1 MASVDDRTI
10 DSADAG
16 DPRRPDHGATTPP
29 QGMDAGATM
38 PPAGAGATVPPPAGG
53 WQEPPAAPRKR
64 AAESMVGQTLGRY
77 QVLQLLG
84 EGGFGAVYLAEQVE
98 PVRRKVALKVMRS
111 GSDRED
117 LVARF
122 EAERQAMAVMNHPGV
137 AKVWDAGA
145 LPDGKPFFAMEFV
158 PGKPLD
164 EFADAER
171 LDLRAR
177 ARLFLQVC
185 DAIQHAHAK
194 GVVHRDLKPGNILV
208 YRDAEAFHVKVID
221 FGIAKAV
228 NTTLHSRSFETQF
241 GHFVGTPAYMSPEQA
256 DGKADIDTR
265 SDVYTLGVI
274 LYELLTGWLPLDQKT
289 LQGVGVSELSRV
301 VREYRPPSPQQRIQ
315 QLSRDDLGRA
325 TTIAHAR
332 GTDTATL
339 ARALRGDLE
348 RIIFKSL
355 EKDREVRYQ
364 GASALGDDL
373 RAWLAGDPVSA
384 GPPGTAYRLRKLV
397 AKHKVAVATVVL
409 GVCMIVASSVAMAF
423 LWRSAVTQEQR
434 ARDTLS
440 TFLTALRSADT
451 QGGGAQVALDIKG
464 LLAQVEKAVTTQLRD
479 DPSVAAELF
488 DTVGIVYLASSDYD
502 SAARNLKAALEVRE
516 LLAATDPDPATEL
529 DLVRTR
535 RNIARA
541 QFFLKDYPASEEG
554 FAFAVEGLD
563 RLAPA
568 EVRERAEAR
577 AMLAA
582 AQVSLKK
589 IDDADRN
596 ATLAL
601 DALRKEFGEE
611 SDPYGTALFARAK
624 QLQDLSR
631 LDDAATAFSRVAA
644 IFSKVAGP
652 DDWRVGRALRQLSII
667 QIERRELA
675 AALPNL
681 QRAVRLMEARFGET
695 NPLVNAAKHDLA
707 ETMLALDMNLDEARD
722 VARRAVAGRK
732 SNGSRPIDTAK
743 SLSLLSRID
752 EARGDA
758 PSALKAQRE
767 AVETLRLASPQGS
780 PDTTRAVAR
789 LGHLLVAQGLASE
802 AGPLLLEA
810 IRAAEREGDS
820 SKAIREQAQADLD
833 RARQLAP
840 APESK

>member
-1 MASVDDRTI
+1 MGVSASVDDRTI
-10 DSADAG
+10 DSS
-16 DPRRPDHGATTPP
+16 DPGEPRGSDFGATTPP
-29 QGMDAGATM
+29 SAPDTGATQ
-38 PPAGAGATVPPPAGG
+38 PPPAGG
-53 WQEPPAAPRKR
+53 WQDAPAAPRKR
-64 AAESMVGQTLGRY
+64 AAESMVGQTVGRY

-185 DAIQHAHAK
+185 DAIQHAHTK

-208 YRDAEAFHVKVID
+208 FRDAETFHVKVID

-274 LYELLTGWLPLDQKT
+274 VYELLTGWLPLDQKT

-301 VREYRPPSPQQRIQ
+301 VREYRPPSPQQRIRQ
-315 QLSRDDLGRA
+315 VERDDLGRA
-325 TTIAHAR
+325 NTIAHAR
-332 GTDTATL
+332 GTDPNSL
-339 ARALRGDLE
+339 AKALRGDLE
-348 RIIFKSL
+348 RIIFKAL

-364 GASALGDDL
+364 SASALGDDL

-384 GPPGTAYRLRKLV
+384 GPPGTAYRVRKLV
-397 AKHKVAVATVVL
+397 AKHKVAVSAAAL
-409 GVCMIVASSVAMAF
+409 GVAMIIVSSIALAM
-423 LWRSAVTQEQR
+423 LWRQAVTQEQR
-434 ARDTLS
+434 ARQTLS
-440 TFLTALRSADT
+440 TFLLALRSADS
-451 QGGGAQVALDIKG
+451 QGAGDQVALTIKD
-464 LLAQVEKAVTTQLRD
+464 LLARVEKAVTTELKD
-479 DPSVAAELF
+479 DPQVAAELY
-488 DTVGIVYLASSDYD
+488 DTVGQLYLAFSDYEP
-502 SAARNLKAALEVRE
+502 AARNLKEALEVRE
-516 LLAATDPDPATEL
+516 TLQQSDPSPTSALE
-529 DLVRTR
+529 VIRTR

-541 QFFLKDYPASEEG
+541 QFFLKQYDASEEG
-554 FAFAVEGLD
+554 FALAVTGLD
-563 RLAPA
+563 ELAPG

-582 AQVSLKK
+582 AQVQLKK

-596 ATLAL
+596 ATMAL
-601 DALRKEFGEE
+601 DTLRKEFGEE
-611 SDPYGTALFARAK
+611 SDPFGTALFARAM
-624 QLQDLSR
+624 QLQNLR
-631 LDDAATAFSRVAA
+631 RTDDAAQAFSRVAA
-644 IFSKVAGP
+644 IFSKVVGP
-652 DDWRVGRALRQLSII
+652 DDWRVGRALRQLSVI
-667 QIERRELA
+667 QLERGELA

-681 QRAVRLMEARFGET
+681 QRSVRLMEARFGESD
-695 NPLVNAAKHDLA
+695 PLVTAAKHDLA
-707 ETMLALDMNLDEARD
+707 DTMLKLGTNLDEAREM
-722 VARRAVAGRK
+722 ARRALAGRK
-732 SNGSRPIDTAK
+732 ANGKNPVNTAK
-743 SLSLLSRID
+743 TMVLLSKID
-752 EARGDA
+752 EARSD
-758 PSALKAQRE
+758 
-767 AVETLRLASPQGS
+767 LASATRTQRDAVDLLRTAMPQGG
-780 PDTTRAVAR
+780 PETTAAVGR
-789 LGHLLVAQGLASE
+789 LGHLLILQGLMNDAE
-802 AGPLLLEA
+802 PLLLEA
-810 IRAAEREGDS
+810 ISSATREGEPA
-820 SKAIREQAQADLD
+820 KAILEQAQADLARL
-833 RARQLAP
+833 RAPGATR
-840 APESK
+840 ETR

>member
-77 QVLQLLG
+77 QILQLLG

-384 GPPGTAYRLRKLV
+384 GPP
-397 AKHKVAVATVVL
+397 
-409 GVCMIVASSVAMAF
+409 
-423 LWRSAVTQEQR
+423 
-434 ARDTLS
+434 
-440 TFLTALRSADT
+440 
-451 QGGGAQVALDIKG
+451 
-464 LLAQVEKAVTTQLRD
+464 
-479 DPSVAAELF
+479 
-488 DTVGIVYLASSDYD
+488 
-502 SAARNLKAALEVRE
+502 
-516 LLAATDPDPATEL
+516 
-529 DLVRTR
+529 
-535 RNIARA
+535 
-541 QFFLKDYPASEEG
+541 
-554 FAFAVEGLD
+554 
-563 RLAPA
+563 
-568 EVRERAEAR
+568 
-577 AMLAA
+577 
-582 AQVSLKK
+582 
-589 IDDADRN
+589 
-596 ATLAL
+596 
-601 DALRKEFGEE
+601 
-611 SDPYGTALFARAK
+611 
-624 QLQDLSR
+624 
-631 LDDAATAFSRVAA
+631 
-644 IFSKVAGP
+644 
-652 DDWRVGRALRQLSII
+652 
-667 QIERRELA
+667 
-675 AALPNL
+675 
-681 QRAVRLMEARFGET
+681 
-695 NPLVNAAKHDLA
+695 
-707 ETMLALDMNLDEARD
+707 
-722 VARRAVAGRK
+722 
-732 SNGSRPIDTAK
+732 
-743 SLSLLSRID
+743 
-752 EARGDA
+752 
-758 PSALKAQRE
+758 
-767 AVETLRLASPQGS
+767 
-780 PDTTRAVAR
+780 
-789 LGHLLVAQGLASE
+789 
-802 AGPLLLEA
+802 
-810 IRAAEREGDS
+810 
-820 SKAIREQAQADLD
+820 
-833 RARQLAP
+833 
-840 APESK
+840 